1 VNKNNDLIIHFP
13 IMLEALVPEYLRP
26 LARLLNPG
34 LHEQSENRFSPDNL
48 VLDSAGVKSFLSQS
62 VQFGE
67 QFKKPSDMAYLGAS
81 GIDDFYSD
89 TSLSLRWQITTY
101 DQKKK
106 EHDPG
111 SDYLKAQQ
119 LLILEYVF
127 EEKMAELNSI
137 STDIGSTW
145 KELDSSLG
153 IDRDDEEIIAL
164 DRDSDFSIS
173 ASINWKRLLWA
184 FSLFLPQNAFLLLYD
199 RQIADELEE
208 TGVVWVK
215 SDPAEYW
222 DNFPL
227 PGDLYKGTLQAGQ
240 IKGYLGRIKKD
251 VRFLKITSLK
261 EEG

>member
-1 VNKNNDLIIHFP
+1 MNKDKALIIHFP
-13 IMLEALVPEYLRP
+13 IMLEALVPEQMRP

-34 LHEQSENRFSPDNL
+34 LHEQSENLFTPDNL

-67 QFKKPSDMAYLGAS
+67 LFKKPSDMAYLGAS

-89 TSLSLRWQITTY
+89 TSLSLRWQVTTY
-101 DQKKK
+101 DQKNN
-106 EHDPG
+106 EHDMR

-119 LLILEYVF
+119 LSILEYVF
-127 EEKMAELNSI
+127 EENMAELDSI

-164 DRDSDFSIS
+164 DRDSDFRIS

-184 FSLFLPQNAFLLLYD
+184 FSLFLPQNAHLLLHD
-199 RQIADELEE
+199 QQIGDELEE
-208 TGVVWVK
+208 TGVVWEK

-222 DNFPL
+222 DNFSL
-227 PGDLYKGTLQAGQ
+227 QGEVYKGTLQAGQ

-251 VRFLKITSLK
+251 VLFLKISSLK

>member
-1 VNKNNDLIIHFP
+1 VNKNNALIIHFP

-34 LHEQSENRFSPDNL
+34 LHEQSENRFTPDNL
-48 VLDSAGVKSFLSQS
+48 VLDSAGVKTFLSQS

-67 QFKKPSDMAYLGAS
+67 QFKKPTDMAYLGAS

-101 DQKKK
+101 DQEKN
-106 EHDPG
+106 EHGPRG
-111 SDYLKAQQ
+111 DYLKAQQ

-127 EEKMAELNSI
+127 EEKMAELDSI
-137 STDIGSTW
+137 STDIGTTW

-164 DRDSDFSIS
+164 DRDSDFRIS
-173 ASINWKRLLWA
+173 AAINWERLLWA

-199 RQIADELEE
+199 QQIADELEE
-208 TGVVWVK
+208 TGVVWEK
-215 SDPAEYW
+215 SEPELYW

-227 PGDLYKGTLQAGQ
+227 NGEILRGTLKTKQTRT
-240 IKGYLGRIKKD
+240 YLGRIRRD
-251 VRFLKITSLK
+251 INFLKIA
-261 EEG
+261 